1 MWIKVMGV
9 SRRGKKCRVLVFGK
23 EEMFGQLKNSW
34 LFLYFSLKNKVM
46 ALKIMN
52 SIENYDV
59 AND

>member
-1 MWIKVMGV
+1 MGV
-9 SRRGKKCRVLVFGK
+9 SRRAEKCRVLVFGK
-23 EEMFGQLKNSW
+23 EEMFGQFKNSW

-59 AND
+59 AHI